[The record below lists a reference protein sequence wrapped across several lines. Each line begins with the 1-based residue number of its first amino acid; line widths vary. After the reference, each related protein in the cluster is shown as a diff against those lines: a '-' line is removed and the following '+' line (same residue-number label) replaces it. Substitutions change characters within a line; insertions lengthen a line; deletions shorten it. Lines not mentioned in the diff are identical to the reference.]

1 MSKAQLMTRKPNVKQ
16 IELDG
21 IGSVRMERSNRA
33 KRTTITVRHG
43 DGVRVAVPRGNSYRE
58 AEKFVREKAEW
69 IKKYQNRIIQ
79 AEHDC
84 LPLLKKDVDLSGNNA
99 GQKLRRRVG
108 LLAGKYGFDYN
119 RVFIRNQKTRWGS
132 CSEKNNVN
140 LNVKLVL
147 LPDELIDYVILHEL
161 VHTKIKDHSPAFW
174 RELDRY
180 VGDARKLDST
190 IKEFGLAVL

>member
-1 MSKAQLMTRKPNVKQ
+1 MTIKSNVKQ

-21 IGSVRMERSNRA
+21 IGPVRMERSNRA

-43 DGVRVAVPRGNSYRE
+43 DGVRVAVPRGTSYRE
-58 AEKFVREKAEW
+58 AEKFAREKAGW

-79 AEHDC
+79 AERDC
-84 LPLLKKDVDLSGNNA
+84 RPFLKNDVDLSRNNA
-99 GQKLRRRVG
+99 RQKLRRRVG
-108 LLAGKYGFDYN
+108 LLAGEYGFDYN

-180 VGDARKLDST
+180 VGDARQLDST